1 MTMAAVSP
9 ATGHG
14 SVDAGGY
21 LRSAGEAS
29 QLADSHAG
37 GPATGRPSRAV
48 HRARLLWPPLSTP
61 APVPMQPRNL
71 TEGPIARTLFVFA
84 LPILGGNVLQSLNGS
99 VNAVWVGRFLG
110 EEALGAIANANNIM
124 FLLLGGVFG
133 FGMAST
139 IMVGQ
144 AMGRKDLP
152 GARRVIGTAAT
163 FFLCISVLIAALGLP
178 LSRHVLVWMSTP
190 EAALPLA
197 DAYLKVIFLALP
209 FLYAF
214 AFLSAILRGAGD
226 TRTPF
231 LFLLLAVALDI
242 VLVPLLMF
250 GVGPLPALGMAGSAT
265 ATLLANLVALAA
277 MLGWLRHRR
286 HPLWISRHERHLF
299 VPDWAIVRALV
310 TKGVPMGL
318 QMVMISLAMIAMI
331 TMVNAYGT
339 HTTAAYGAALQ
350 LWTYVQMPAMA
361 IGAACSSMAAQNVGA
376 GNWPRVEATT
386 RAGIGFNFLLTGAL
400 IAPLILL
407 DRFTLAMFMPP
418 GSDALDIARHL
429 NHIAVWSFLFFG
441 VTFVVAGVVRSTGAV
456 VPPLIILGLALWGVR
471 VPFANWLQPTLGV
484 DAIWWSFPV
493 SAAVSMVLSLA
504 YYRWGRWRQATMLP
518 VDPDAI
524 AIPSEVPA
532 QAPSPVADEGA
543 RVEPAR

>member
-1 MTMAAVSP
+1 MAKAP
-9 ATGHG
+9 LDLTTGPIG
-14 SVDAGGY
+14 
-21 LRSAGEAS
+21 
-29 QLADSHAG
+29 
-37 GPATGRPSRAV
+37 
-48 HRARLLWPPLSTP
+48 
-61 APVPMQPRNL
+61 RNL
-71 TEGPIARTLFVFA
+71 FLFA
-84 LPILGGNVLQSLNGS
+84 LPILAGNIAQSLNGS
-99 VNAVWVGRFLG
+99 VNAIWVGRFLG
-110 EEALGAIANANNIM
+110 EAALTATANANNIM
-124 FLLLGGVFG
+124 FFLIGSVFG
-133 FGMAST
+133 IGMAAT
-139 IMVGQ
+139 ILIGQ
-144 AMGRKDLP
+144 AMGARDVP
-152 GARRVIGTAAT
+152 QARRVMGTSAT
-163 FFLCISVLIAALGLP
+163 FFIGLSVVIAIAGWWLSHP
-178 LSRHVLVWMSTP
+178 LLAAMGTP
-190 EAALPLA
+190 AESLPLA
-197 DAYLKVIFLALP
+197 EAYLRIIFLAMP
-209 FLYAF
+209 TLYAF
-214 AFLSAILRGAGD
+214 AFLSSALRGVGD
-226 TRTPF
+226 SRTPF
-231 LFLLLAVALDI
+231 RFLLLSVVLDI
-242 VLVPLLMF
+242 GFNPLLIF
-250 GVGPLPALGMAGSAT
+250 GIGPFPQLGIAGAAW
-265 ATLLANLVALAA
+265 ATLIAQTLSLIGLLWYMRNKRHVLWLGRKDMA
-277 MLGWLRHRR
+277 MFRIDPTIL
-286 HPLWISRHERHLF
+286 
-299 VPDWAIVRALV
+299 RALV
-310 TKGVPMGL
+310 VKGVPMGL
-318 QMVMISLAMIAMI
+318 QMVLISLSMILMMS
-331 TMVNAYGT
+331 MVNGYGT
-339 HTTAAYGAALQ
+339 DTAAAYGASLQ